1 MEVKIVLGHAFGDEG
16 KGVTTQWLCKQALAE
31 GKRPCVV
38 RFSGGPQAGHTIFN
52 EGVEHICASFG
63 SGALLGVP
71 TAYTSDVYIDPIC
84 IKKEYDVLCE
94 KGIKPVLMLSG
105 GHKVITPYDV
115 AAGRRNEKVLSD
127 GTCGKGLF
135 ATFDRYDKGWFARLN
150 LWDYLKHLSYAA
162 DCYNFKRDEKCD
174 KMFKEALDWLRN
186 TNNLHPALT
195 DYDVLIFEGTQ
206 GLLLDMDCGYYPHV
220 TPSRVGLNGIPEGY
234 LRGAEL
240 YLVTRSYT
248 TRHGNGYEPTLPN
261 KYDLSS
267 KHETNIANE
276 YQGEFKT
283 GALEISLLNN
293 AYQRHCIDN
302 YVRKYDIKTNLV
314 VTHVDVPMQCG
325 IFWCRDDKGAAEVY
339 PIDRKEDVCRIIQS
353 YLCYRPNRVFYNDSV
368 ESNLQE
374 VI

>member
-38 RFSGGPQAGHTIFN
+38 RFSGGPQAGHTIYN

-63 SGALLGVP
+63 SGVLLGVP

-94 KGIKPVLMLSG
+94 KGVKPILMLAG
-105 GHKVITPYDV
+105 KHKVITPYDV
-115 AAGRRNEKVLSD
+115 AAGRMNEKVRND

-135 ATFDRYDKGWFARLN
+135 ATFDRYKTIPSVIVDRWGFRPQLLQAAEYHGFAR
-150 LWDYLKHLSYAA
+150 A
-162 DCYNFKRDEKCD
+162 EKCD
-174 KMFKEALDWLRN
+174 NMFNEAFEWLEDMN
-186 TNNLHPALT
+186 EGGLVPT

-220 TPSRVGLNGIPEGY
+220 TPSRVGLNGIPEYY

-267 KHETNIANE
+267 KHETNITNE

-325 IFWCRDDKGAAEVY
+325 RFWCSDDKGEAEVY
-339 PIDRKEDVCRIIQS
+339 PIDRKEDVYRIIQS
-353 YLCYRPNRVFYNDSV
+353 YLCYKPDRVFYNDSV

>member
-63 SGALLGVP
+63 SGVLLGVP

-94 KGIKPVLMLSG
+94 KGAKPILMLAG
-105 GHKVITPYDV
+105 KQKVITPYDV
-115 AAGRRNEKVLSD
+115 AAGRMNGKVLSD

-135 ATFDRYDKGWFARLN
+135 ATFERYCNLGRLCGYN
-150 LWDYLKHLSYAA
+150 HLYYAA
-162 DCYNFKRDEKCD
+162 KFHNFERSDDAD
-174 KMFKEALDWLRN
+174 KMFSEALKWLCGIVEPYP
-186 TNNLHPALT
+186 NNSSH
-195 DYDVLIFEGTQ
+195 DVLIFEGTQ

-234 LRGAEL
+234 LRSAEL

-248 TRHGNGYEPTLPN
+248 TRHGNGYEPMLPN

-267 KHETNIANE
+267 KHETNITNE

-314 VTHVDVPMQCG
+314 VTHTDVPMRCG
-325 IFWCRDDKGAAEVY
+325 RFWCSDDKGEAKMYTV
-339 PIDRKEDVCRIIQS
+339 DRKEDVCRLIQS